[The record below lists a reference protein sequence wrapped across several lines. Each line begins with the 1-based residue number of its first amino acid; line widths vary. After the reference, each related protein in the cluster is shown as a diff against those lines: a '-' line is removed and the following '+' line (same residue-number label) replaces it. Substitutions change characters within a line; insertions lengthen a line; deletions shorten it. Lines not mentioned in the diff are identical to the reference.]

1 MVNIFQ
7 RYILVFLSKAKRA
20 LFKPFQLRALSLSL
34 SLSLFGRATGAKF
47 KSCRGYFNKNRNT
60 LRGQIIDYFHKN
72 KAEKNNA
79 ANIVI
84 FLTIYLSI
92 YK

>member
-34 SLSLFGRATGAKF
+34 DARRCPAPSSRA
-47 KSCRGYFNKNRNT
+47 
-60 LRGQIIDYFHKN
+60 
-72 KAEKNNA
+72 A
-79 ANIVI
+79 AVI
-84 FLTIYLSI
+84 LTKTETRWEVKL
-92 YK
+92 

>member
-34 SLSLFGRATGAKF
+34 FGRAPVWRQVQELPRLF
-47 KSCRGYFNKNRNT
+47 
-60 LRGQIIDYFHKN
+60 
-72 KAEKNNA
+72 
-79 ANIVI
+79 
-84 FLTIYLSI
+84 
-92 YK
+92 

>member
-34 SLSLFGRATGAKF
+34 SLDARRWRQVQELPRLF
-47 KSCRGYFNKNRNT
+47 
-60 LRGQIIDYFHKN
+60 
-72 KAEKNNA
+72 
-79 ANIVI
+79 
-84 FLTIYLSI
+84 
-92 YK
+92 

>member
-34 SLSLFGRATGAKF
+34 FGRAPVTGAKF

-60 LRGQIIDYFHKN
+60 VRGQIIDYFH
-72 KAEKNNA
+72 
-79 ANIVI
+79 
-84 FLTIYLSI
+84 
-92 YK
+92 

>member
-34 SLSLFGRATGAKF
+34 SLSLSLDTRRGAKF
-47 KSCRGYFNKNRNT
+47 KSCRGYFNKNKT
-60 LRGQIIDYFHKN
+60 WWEVKL
-72 KAEKNNA
+72 
-79 ANIVI
+79 
-84 FLTIYLSI
+84 
-92 YK
+92 

>member
-34 SLSLFGRATGAKF
+34 SLDARRCGAKF

-60 LRGQIIDYFHKN
+60 VRGQIIDYFH
-72 KAEKNNA
+72 
-79 ANIVI
+79 
-84 FLTIYLSI
+84 
-92 YK
+92 